1 MPLVTAIRNACEK
14 VVNYSDSYFFHDSH
28 KKWVMKILH
37 VMEEYNSQKLTPR
50 LQRLADDYSVEMFG
64 SKRFAPWLYVYS
76 AFRGEFKEGW
86 IPDNFYVKIVCPR
99 INSEAL
105 RHITDYK
112 SFSDVV
118 LKTEAL
124 PDIAY
129 YIDGIFYNRE
139 FSMIGINALRER
151 IFSSQKEVFIKKDN
165 SGGGGVGVAK
175 LMEGGF
181 NEGVFQRI
189 GNCVIQP
196 PIKQHEFFD
205 EIISNSVAT
214 VRITTAKDKNGKI
227 DPRAAFLRLGRR
239 DASWVLGKNEIDVA
253 IANDSGELDCSGY
266 DQDWRRWL
274 SHPDSGFPFK
284 NRHVPKFKEAIEVC
298 IELHNKVPHFTLIG
312 WDVTVDDSEKI
323 KILEWN
329 GDGCDIKF
337 SEATVGPCFLGF
349 GWEKLAFPHPNW
361 AFQNT

>member
-1 MPLVTAIRNACEK
+1 MLRATILKRRALILSTRALCWRLKISVAETTNRVLGMPLVTAIRNACEK
-14 VVNYSDSYFFHDSH
+14 VVHYSDSYFFHDSH

-151 IFSSQKEVFIKKDN
+151 IFSSQKQVFVKKDN
-165 SGGGGVGVAK
+165 SGGGGRGVAK
-175 LMEGGF
+175 LMEEGF
-181 NEGVFQRI
+181 NEGDFQRI
-189 GNCVIQP
+189 GNCVIQFS
-196 PIKQHEFFD
+196 IKQHEFF
-205 EIISNSVAT
+205 
-214 VRITTAKDKNGKI
+214 
-227 DPRAAFLRLGRR
+227 
-239 DASWVLGKNEIDVA
+239 
-253 IANDSGELDCSGY
+253 
-266 DQDWRRWL
+266 
-274 SHPDSGFPFK
+274 
-284 NRHVPKFKEAIEVC
+284 
-298 IELHNKVPHFTLIG
+298 
-312 WDVTVDDSEKI
+312 
-323 KILEWN
+323 
-329 GDGCDIKF
+329 
-337 SEATVGPCFLGF
+337 
-349 GWEKLAFPHPNW
+349 
-361 AFQNT
+361 